1 MIMIKF
7 GMIGFGGIARSHK
20 SAHLRLEKE
29 GFDSKLVAICDI
41 RSEMFGTDME
51 INLGAANVGNMDGIN
66 LYTSIDE
73 MLEKEELDAVDI
85 CLPSY
90 LHADTAIKC
99 LEKGLHVMSE
109 KPMALSTADCE
120 RMIAAAK
127 KADRKMMIGLCLR
140 FDPMYL
146 SLKEMVDSG
155 KYGKVKNVY
164 FERLGG
170 MPTGWEMWYH
180 NPEKSGGIEFDL
192 HIHDLDMARF
202 LFGEPRWVSSV
213 KNGYDNI
220 NTRFGYD
227 GFSVMTVD
235 DWSGSNTFKFKMG
248 YRVAFE
254 NATVVMDNGVITVF
268 PNEGAPFNIEYGKE
282 DRMAEELRYLCL
294 QIADGIENTVNSLES
309 TKQDIWLTEKVRES
323 YENGGKVIEL

>member
-1 MIMIKF
+1 MIKF

-20 SAHLRLEKE
+20 AGHKLLENE
-29 GFDSKLVAICDI
+29 GFNSELVAICDI
-41 RSEMFGTDME
+41 RPEMFGTDME

-66 LYTSIDE
+66 LYTDIDE
-73 MLEKEELDAVDI
+73 MLRKEELDAVDI

-109 KPMALSTADCE
+109 KPMALNTADCD
-120 RMIAAAK
+120 RMIAAAEKNGK
-127 KADRKMMIGLCLR
+127 KLMIGLCLR
-140 FDPMYL
+140 FEPMYL
-146 SLKEMVDSG
+146 ALKEIIDSK
-155 KYGKVKNVY
+155 KYGRVKNVY

-170 MPTGWEMWYH
+170 MPMGWERWYH
-180 NPEKSGGIEFDL
+180 DPAKSGGIEFDL

-202 LFGEPRWVSSV
+202 LFGEPKWVSSV

-220 NTRFGYD
+220 NTRIGFD

-254 NATVVMDNGVITVF
+254 EATVVMEHGVITVF
-268 PNEGAPFNIEYGKE
+268 PNSGNSFVLEYEKKN
-282 DRMAEELRYLCL
+282 RMAEELRYLCR
-294 QIADGIENTVNSLES
+294 QIDDGIENTVNTLES
-309 TKQDIWLTEKVRES
+309 AKQDIYLTEKVRES